1 MWFVACETRR
11 STGWA
16 RVAVR
21 GSVGASTM
29 TEEEN
34 SKLGSGISGT
44 RGGEGFVEGDAYGGK
59 GGDDHG
65 DVGLDITEVG
75 DSADGY

>member
-1 MWFVACETRR
+1 
-11 STGWA
+11 
-16 RVAVR
+16 
-21 GSVGASTM
+21 M

-34 SKLGSGISGT
+34 SKLGSGISVT
-44 RGGEGFVEGDAYGGK
+44 RGGEGSVEGDAYGWK

-65 DVGLDITEVG
+65 DIGLDITEVG